1 MKREYPARKCIY
13 CGKIWK
19 PTHHRQ
25 GLCSPECIKE
35 QKRAKWKVNAANLR
49 ARKVKGE
56 YQAKP
61 VKGEGVNRGSVE
73 AWKKYFAKNPNHL
86 WTMYPGRN
94 LAWAVMDM
102 VRIGAL

>member
-1 MKREYPARKCIY
+1 MKQDYPARKCIY

-49 ARKVKGE
+49 ARKKTGE
-56 YQAKP
+56 YQNKP
-61 VKGEGVNRGSVE
+61 VKGEGAYRGNVA
-73 AWKKYFAKNPNHL
+73 AWSRYFAANPVHL
-86 WTMYPGRN
+86 MTMYPKCD
-94 LAWAVMDM
+94 LAGAVVDM